1 MKRAVEIINSL
12 RQGMD
17 TMLEQKGSVEVR
29 SLRMF
34 NFEKRRVSLRMEVA
48 EAVDEFTPMGR
59 IDVIEFPS
67 KNSSG
72 SCSCTMT
79 DFKSGESQQLILR
92 LTNQAE
98 KEEESFKV
106 FNFFRRVL
114 GLPTTSPDQEKQP
127 IHSAPLPLEQSVQS
141 LREVAPLEP
150 PREKSVNDDHPV
162 EEMPARTRGT
172 QDAGTS
178 D

>member
-12 RQGMD
+12 RQGMN
-17 TMLEQKGSVEVR
+17 TMLDQTGSVEVR

-34 NFEKRRVSLRMEVA
+34 NFEKHRVSLRMEVA
-48 EAVDEFTPMGR
+48 QAVDEFTPMGR

-92 LTNQAE
+92 LANQEE
-98 KEEESFKV
+98 KEMESFKV

-114 GLPTTSPDQEKQP
+114 GLPTTNPDQDKQP
-127 IHSAPLPLEQSVQS
+127 DPSAPLEQAA
-141 LREVAPLEP
+141 ETTLEP
-150 PREKSVNDDHPV
+150 STLKSPEDTPASEGQQI
-162 EEMPARTRGT
+162 EEMPVRTRGA

>member
-12 RQGMD
+12 RQGMN
-17 TMLEQKGSVEVR
+17 TMLDQTGSVEVR
-29 SLRMF
+29 ILRMF
-34 NFEKRRVSLRMEVA
+34 NFEKHRVSLRMEVA
-48 EAVDEFTPMGR
+48 QTVDEFTPMGR

-72 SCSCTMT
+72 GCSCTMT

-92 LTNQAE
+92 LANQAE
-98 KEEESFKV
+98 KEVESIKV

-114 GLPTTSPDQEKQP
+114 GLPTMNPAQGKQLTP
-127 IHSAPLPLEQSVQS
+127 SVPLQQALEPS
-141 LREVAPLEP
+141 LEVTPPAEP
-150 PREKSVNDDHPV
+150 PREESVSEDHPM
-162 EEMPARTRGT
+162 EEMPARTRGA

>member
-12 RQGMD
+12 RHGMN
-17 TMLEQKGSVEVR
+17 TMLDQTGSVEVR

-48 EAVDEFTPMGR
+48 QAVDEFTPMGR

-92 LTNQAE
+92 LANHAE
-98 KEEESFKV
+98 KEVESFKV

-114 GLPTTSPDQEKQP
+114 GLPTMNPDQEKQP
-127 IHSAPLPLEQSVQS
+127 IPSVPLQQAVEPSLEVPPAAEPLKEESVS
-141 LREVAPLEP
+141 E
-150 PREKSVNDDHPV
+150 DHPV
-162 EEMPARTRGT
+162 EEMPVRTRGA
-172 QDAGTS
+172 QDPGIS

>member
-1 MKRAVEIINSL
+1 
-12 RQGMD
+12 
-17 TMLEQKGSVEVR
+17 MLDQTGSVEVR

-34 NFEKRRVSLRMEVA
+34 NFEKHRVSLRMEVA
-48 EAVDEFTPMGR
+48 QAVDEFTPMGR

-92 LTNQAE
+92 LANQEE
-98 KEEESFKV
+98 KEMESFKV

-114 GLPTTSPDQEKQP
+114 GLPTTDPDQDKQAVP
-127 IHSAPLPLEQSVQS
+127 SAPVQQAVEPSLEVPPVAESPKEESVS
-141 LREVAPLEP
+141 E
-150 PREKSVNDDHPV
+150 DHPM
-162 EEMPARTRGT
+162 EEMPVRTRGA
-172 QDAGTS
+172 QDAGAS